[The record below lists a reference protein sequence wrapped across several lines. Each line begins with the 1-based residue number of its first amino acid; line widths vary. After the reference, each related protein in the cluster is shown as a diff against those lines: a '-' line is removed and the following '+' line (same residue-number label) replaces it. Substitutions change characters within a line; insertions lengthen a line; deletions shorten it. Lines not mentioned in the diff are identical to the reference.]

1 MILTNQYKITLLRHR
16 VEQEGVSIILRRYGV
31 GRERVI
37 GTPFFISE
45 ELGVR
50 SEEWRR
56 RALELLLDRWV
67 ARGMISFYIA
77 RRFWKTNGVMFHV
90 KRWHKRLSFCCW
102 LFLA

>member
-56 RALELLLDRWV
+56 ALELLLDRWV

-77 RRFWKTNGVMFHV
+77 RRDLKMVFHN
-90 KRWHKRLSFCCW
+90 L
-102 LFLA
+102 L